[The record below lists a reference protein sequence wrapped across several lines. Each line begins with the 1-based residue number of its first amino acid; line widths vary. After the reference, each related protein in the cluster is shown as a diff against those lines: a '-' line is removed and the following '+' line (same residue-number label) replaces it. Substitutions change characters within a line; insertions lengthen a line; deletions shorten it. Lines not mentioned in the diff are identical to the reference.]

1 MPDGRRR
8 SEHEENRPHHQ
19 RRKRPGNSLKTK
31 RVIRMTGKA
40 ENPATIKPRQ
50 KNDGVCQRS
59 EARFGGAFSCA
70 DHGRSRP
77 LSGLLAISEHLVGFR
92 EPGVYSVYP

>member
-31 RVIRMTGKA
+31 RAIRMTGKA

-59 EARFGGAFSCA
+59 EAPSRRGLFASTASATTGLILLR
-70 DHGRSRP
+70 HNGRK
-77 LSGLLAISEHLVGFR
+77 LLR
-92 EPGVYSVYP
+92 R